1 MVSPKVVRLFAK
13 QPDPLIKYHYSSPIL
28 FQEEEVDLFH
38 LNFHIPTLLKEAKR
52 LPKKTIKDYKRNI
65 QLFLATTTSFLALPL
80 KSMANTLPST
90 SVSTLPKGA
99 EGIPPEI
106 LELLF
111 KLLVISVG
119 SAVIFAAI
127 LLVAAGVKRMLGNKK
142 ESNEWTVDIIKGL
155 VQVMVAVP
163 VVFLIYYVVNLL
175 FSGSGWFV
183 SPF

>member
-1 MVSPKVVRLFAK
+1 MEFPSITFEDDVIRIE
-13 QPDPLIKYHYSSPIL
+13 D
-28 FQEEEVDLFH
+28 
-38 LNFHIPTLLKEAKR
+38 LNFQLRTILKEVKK
-52 LPKKTIKDYKRNI
+52 LPKKTVKKYKRTI
-65 QLFLATTTSFLALPL
+65 QTFMTTVTGFLALPL
-80 KSMANTLPST
+80 TSMAKTLPNMPA
-90 SVSTLPKGA
+90 STLPVKA

-106 LELLF
+106 LELLL

-119 SAVIFAAI
+119 SAVIFGAI

-163 VVFLIYYVVNLL
+163 VVFLIYYIVSLL
-175 FSGSGWFV
+175 FSGSGWFI